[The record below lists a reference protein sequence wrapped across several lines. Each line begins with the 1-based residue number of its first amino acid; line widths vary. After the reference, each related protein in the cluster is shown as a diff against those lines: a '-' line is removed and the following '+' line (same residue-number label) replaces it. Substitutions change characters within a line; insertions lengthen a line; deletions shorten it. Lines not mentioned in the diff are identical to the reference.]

1 MISIVETVRIP
12 HAPERIWRFFSEV
25 VEDRYPE
32 WHSEHLRWRW
42 LRGRPLEQG
51 AVWFADEWIGRKRIA
66 GRFIVDEVH
75 PGRYFSYR
83 LAFPSSLVR
92 AGGSFRLEPRGDGGC
107 ELIQDVH
114 MGFSLPL
121 LGRLIDLVIAAVVPV
136 RDLRRHMR
144 EEQANLIPLLA
155 SVDEVRGD
163 EKSNRSDR

>member
-1 MISIVETVRIP
+1 MISIVETVRISHP
-12 HAPERIWRFFSEV
+12 PERIWRFFAEEV
-25 VEDRYPE
+25 EHCYPE

-51 AVWFADEWIGRKRIA
+51 AIWFADERIGRTRIA

-92 AGGSFRLEPRGDGGC
+92 AGGSFRLEPSGEGGC

-136 RDLRRHMR
+136 RDLRRHMQ
-144 EEQANLIPLLA
+144 EEQANLTPLLA
-155 SVDEVRGD
+155 VFDEG
-163 EKSNRSDR
+163 SS